1 MNKSMNLFLLQQIDL
16 QLDALFRRENE
27 INAGIANRTAIQ
39 GAETALQQ
47 AASDL
52 ESAEAK
58 LKDIDRKS
66 VV

>member
-27 INAGIANRTAIQ
+27 INAGIANCNEIQ
-39 GAETALQQ
+39 GAETKLQQ

-58 LKDIDRKS
+58 
-66 VV
+66 